1 MDENETS
8 FSPDSNGTFAFPIA
22 PGQYSVCILPDN
34 PDANI
39 TFPIEEEKGYLTW
52 VDFESTSDPLIF
64 GIQDN
69 TQSQDNNQSQPQ
81 QSRSDNNQESQ
92 ENSSEKNE
100 QIRPEEVNALY
111 ERLLQEMESKSKNL
125 DDENQKIIGTIP
137 QGRDY

>member
-1 MDENETS
+1 MRK
-8 FSPDSNGTFAFPIA
+8 
-22 PGQYSVCILPDN
+22 
-34 PDANI
+34 
-39 TFPIEEEKGYLTW
+39 KGYLTW

-69 TQSQDNNQSQPQ
+69 TESQENNQSQPQ